1 MRLKGYDYS
10 QAGIYFVTACAHRRI
25 CLFGEVKGSEMVS
38 NEFGQVVHTLWLRL
52 AERYAQATLD
62 ALVLMPNHIHAIVE
76 IADVAGNVGAIHEL
90 PLQDQLQRRR
100 MLIPRVV
107 GWLKMTSAKRI
118 NLMRGTPGVPV
129 WQRNYW
135 EHVVRNEE
143 SMRRIREYIMS
154 NPQRWHLDRQNPD
167 RIGEDDFDRWLAG
180 PFSSAAK

>member
-1 MRLKGYDYS
+1 
-10 QAGIYFVTACAHRRI
+10 
-25 CLFGEVKGSEMVS
+25 
-38 NEFGQVVHTLWLRL
+38 
-52 AERYAQATLD
+52 
-62 ALVLMPNHIHAIVE
+62 
-76 IADVAGNVGAIHEL
+76 
-90 PLQDQLQRRR
+90 